1 MHTSCPTPSKVTGA
15 KLASCWSS
23 APCERVGA
31 TALCATLK
39 AAKHLVVACATR
51 LEISSSNCSD
61 SWSTA
66 FNPVWNES
74 ADIEA
79 VTRTTTPIIGTSS
92 DECGDLNMRDRFCFI
107 PEGYTLHQRAALTA
121 FFARCHSVNRNPS
134 TKRLYQN
141 LGTKFMS
148 SASNAAACTA
158 WWRSR
163 QFKVILIGNHARSP
177 RHSGRGLV
185 QTRTTFV
192 A

>member
-74 ADIEA
+74 ADIDA
-79 VTRTTTPIIGTSS
+79 VTRTTTPIIGASS
-92 DECGDLNMRDRFCFI
+92 AECGDLNMRDRFCFI
-107 PEGYTLHQRAALTA
+107 PDGYTLHQRAAPISSRAVIASTETHPQNA
-121 FFARCHSVNRNPS
+121 CIKISAR
-134 TKRLYQN
+134 N
-141 LGTKFMS
+141 LCQVHPMRQRVQRGGAVVS
-148 SASNAAACTA
+148 S
-158 WWRSR
+158 R
-163 QFKVILIGNHARSP
+163 
-177 RHSGRGLV
+177 
-185 QTRTTFV
+185 
-192 A
+192 